1 MGGGGGMQA
10 NSETVRKSSTSI
22 CTALSISRKCVL
34 LLEIFGGV
42 VRQRT
47 IAGTKNSVGTV
58 LRVVFHLEDR
68 SGFLYFLK
76 IKPSNQRCF

>member
-1 MGGGGGMQA
+1 MQA
-10 NSETVRKSSTSI
+10 NSETVSSRYCAYFYT
-22 CTALSISRKCVL
+22 TLSISSNCVL

-47 IAGTKNSVGTV
+47 IAGTKNSVGRV

-68 SGFLYFLK
+68 FGFLYF
-76 IKPSNQRCF
+76 SENQTFKSKVFLEKK